1 MVDFMHRIRTLP
13 ASLGRG
19 SAIGIF
25 SLRVLAMTMTMALAS
40 AGDPCA
46 AQIPSQ
52 AVKPP
57 GDGKNLATEPTT
69 NTLGVRFV
77 EVPGTPVLFAQWET
91 RVSDFATF
99 VREAGYTWDFTANFP
114 QSSDHPVVNV
124 TMRDAMAYCNWLTKR
139 EQDAGAISN
148 LQSYRLP
155 TRKEWDAAVGLAAG
169 RRDNAPSLE
178 LEKDKQR
185 FPWGMEWPPPLQA
198 GNLNFLEI
206 SGKDDGYTYTAPVGR
221 FAPSAE
227 GIYDLAGNV
236 WEWTWDRDTQSES
249 VGILRGGSWM
259 YFRKECLLSSYQ
271 YEVPSTLRSSS
282 VGFRCVFDDKRRV
295 ATFLAKAKERGDAN
309 KATASTGAR
318 REPMVTAEE
327 VKKMRDEMNEKSKSG
342 PQTVAGPKIPDP
354 TTLTAARPGQPYT
367 NLLGMKFLPVKGTPR
382 VLVGV
387 HEVRVQDYE
396 AAMKS
401 LGRSWN
407 RKPAFTYTETHP
419 MMNVTWQE
427 AVKFCEWLTER
438 DQKAG
443 LIGPRARYR
452 LPTDLEWS
460 LAAGLTGEKGD
471 TPQSRNLE
479 NREEYPW
486 GKTEAPPPQSANLD
500 SAKMTSGYQD
510 SYSHTAPVGSFPP
523 NALGFH
529 DLAGNVA
536 EWCEDA
542 WPPVPGDRV
551 IRGSSWLTSSADAML
566 SSARQHLG
574 ESSAR
579 PDTGF
584 RVVLEFGS

>member
-1 MVDFMHRIRTLP
+1 MNHIRALP
-13 ASLGRG
+13 TSLEQG
-19 SAIGIF
+19 SAAGLF
-25 SLRVLAMTMTMALAS
+25 SLRVLVIAIALAT
-40 AGDPCA
+40 AGNPCA
-46 AQIPSQ
+46 AQVPSQ
-52 AVKPP
+52 EVRPS
-57 GDGKNLATEPTT
+57 GDGKNPAPEPTI
-69 NTLGVRFV
+69 NTLGVSFV
-77 EVPGTPVLFAQWET
+77 EVPGTPVLLAQWET
-91 RVSDFATF
+91 RVSDFAKF
-99 VREAGYTWDFTANFP
+99 VRESGYTWDFTPNFP
-114 QSSDHPVVNV
+114 QSAEHPVVNV
-124 TMRDAMAYCNWLTKR
+124 TMRDAMAYCNWLTQR
-139 EQDAGAISN
+139 EQDAGVISK

-169 RRDNAPSLE
+169 RRDNAPTAE

-185 FPWGMEWPPPLQA
+185 FPWGMDWPPPLEA

-206 SGKDDGYTYTAPVGR
+206 SGKNDGYTYTAPVGR

-236 WEWTWDRDTQSES
+236 WEWTWDRDSQSES

-282 VGFRCVFDDKRRV
+282 VGFRCVFDDRRR
-295 ATFLAKAKERGDAN
+295 AANFFAKAKELGEAN
-309 KATASTGAR
+309 KAAANTNARGEST
-318 REPMVTAEE
+318 VTAEE
-327 VKKMRDEMNEKSKSG
+327 VKKMRDEIDEKSKAGRQTVTG
-342 PQTVAGPKIPDP
+342 PQIPDP
-354 TTLTAARPGQPYT
+354 TTLTAAKAGQPYT
-367 NLLGMKFLPVKGTPR
+367 NLLGMKLLPLEGAPR
-382 VLVGV
+382 ILVGV
-387 HEVRVQDYE
+387 DEVRVQDYE

-438 DQKAG
+438 DRKGG
-443 LIGPRARYR
+443 LIGPNDRYR
-452 LPTDLEWS
+452 LPTDAEWS

-479 NREEYPW
+479 NREDYPW
-486 GKTEAPPPQSANLD
+486 GKSEAPPPQSANLD

-510 SYSHTAPVGSFPP
+510 NYSHTSPVGSFPP
-523 NALGFH
+523 NALGLH

-542 WPPVPGDRV
+542 WPAVPGDRV

-574 ESSAR
+574 ETSAR

-584 RVVLEFGS
+584 RVVLEFAP